1 MTQPA
6 IIFANGFPAHG
17 QAVQRVL
24 EAHPNR
30 CIIAADGGANL
41 AYQEY
46 QLIPHIIIGDM
57 DSTTTEQQAFFQQ
70 HGSVF
75 HVFPPEK
82 DETDLE
88 LALLYARQHG
98 HNPIFIIGAFGNRF
112 DQTLGNVYLL
122 ALPALAGHDV
132 RLVGFEQQLWLV
144 GAGEHTIHGAVGDT
158 LSLLP
163 FSARVSQVHT
173 HGLYYPL
180 NGEDLLLGY
189 ARGMSNVFTQTEV
202 TIHFTAGSL
211 VLIHTQG
218 RA

>member
-6 IIFANGFPAHG
+6 IIFANGFPAQG
-17 QAVQRVL
+17 KAVQQVL

-30 CIIAADGGANL
+30 RIIAADGGANL
-41 AYQEY
+41 AYQAY
-46 QLIPHIIIGDM
+46 QLIPDVIIGDM
-57 DSTTTEQQAFFQQ
+57 DSTTTEQRAFFQQ
-70 HGSVF
+70 QGSVL

-88 LALLYARQHG
+88 LALLYAHQHG

-132 RLVGFEQQLWLV
+132 RWVGFEQQLWLV
-144 GAGEHTIHGAVGDT
+144 GAGEHTLHGAVGDT

-163 FSARVSQVHT
+163 FSSTVSHVHT
-173 HGLYYPL
+173 SGLYYPL
-180 NGEDLLLGY
+180 KGEDLLLGH
-189 ARGMSNVFTQTEV
+189 ARGMSNVFIMPEV
-202 TIHFTAGSL
+202 TIHFTDGSL
-211 VLIHTQG
+211 LLIHTQG